1 MSTMETPAKAVDAN
15 SDLCCETHD
24 LVLLN
29 ENLADNIALTF
40 KALADP
46 TRVRLIRYLAESSTG
61 TACACHLP
69 QALGITQPTL
79 SFHMRKLHDAGLVTR
94 EKRGRWVHWS
104 IHPEAMRELTSFL
117 SLLNPPR

>member
-1 MSTMETPAKAVDAN
+1 METPAKAVDAY

-94 EKRGRWVHWS
+94 EKRGRWGHWS